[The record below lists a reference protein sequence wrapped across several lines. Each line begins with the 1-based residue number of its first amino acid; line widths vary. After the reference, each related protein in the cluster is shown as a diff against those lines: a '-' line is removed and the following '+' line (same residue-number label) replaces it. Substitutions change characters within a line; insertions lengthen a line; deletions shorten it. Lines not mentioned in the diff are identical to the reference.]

1 MQQLHIPI
9 AEYHTYEILP
19 EAIAVSKYHFPWIVH
34 HGNLIGEDFTKYKG
48 FDLVIGGMCCQS
60 LSRVRIEDK
69 NVNSGLLGKS
79 GIVYELRRALNEIQP
94 RWFMSENVVPSN
106 NDDLQE
112 LNRIMGIKGILINS
126 NRFSAQDRE
135 RYYWTNIPIAAIPE
149 NNKLVLKDIM
159 ENNVNEKFF
168 YQKNFEILN
177 MNKKVCAELKVNTM
191 DMNRR
196 IYNPI
201 FKCATLTCISGGYQ
215 EKKVLDHGRPRK
227 LTEIE
232 YERLQGLPDNY
243 TNVEVNGR
251 KMSYTKRCSLC
262 GNAWTLP
269 VIKHI
274 FKGLIRE

>member
-251 KMSYTKRCSLC
+251 KMSYKKRCSLC

-274 FKGLIRE
+274 FKGLINK